1 VFAGPREE
9 SIVQQPLKSRM
20 AVNPLRRW
28 LGKIGRAP
36 FRLRERYFRA
46 VNPHYFDLHDLAT
59 LNPFLEKRECRPLTD
74 DPTAAGVDVAG
85 AMRFILGTLA
95 SNPIIRRRYPT
106 ALTDGATG
114 TFARSLAD
122 DRRLSAA
129 ARANILA
136 AFESEPSARLR
147 RVFEFREDLR
157 AICPLGLTPKD
168 RGDFLSWLVTFGLAD
183 FRHAPEAAVWFH
195 FEQDED
201 PSRGIAAS
209 YRLHPE
215 WQAAVPHGLTRFG
228 WDELKNWIRAKYGFD
243 ARWLRRA
250 TLPAQFRPWDELR
263 LLLVRYP
270 ELRDEFPAESDRVIV
285 WTRSNRRIAKKAD
298 AAWYA
303 GLADD
308 LKREMHSCPAAN
320 VIGLFRYTS
329 GLQQAVK
336 GAVESLARNGV
347 RTELRDF
354 PVLFLREPRNRDRF
368 DAIELHDVTIVNTGI
383 DLSIADAYRKSGLHP
398 RDGVHRVG
406 IWWWELEDL
415 PAKWH
420 DRAEGVDEIW
430 APTRFIAGAMKK
442 AFAKPVFTMNP
453 GVELAEFEPLGKKH
467 FGLSESKFTFG
478 FVFDMNSRMQRKN
491 PLSLIEAFRRAFGP
505 NEPVELVVKVSPPE
519 SYYQDQWRLLRDTIA
534 ATPNVKLLD
543 RVLTRAELLAL
554 LDATD
559 CGVSLHR
566 SEGFGL
572 TCAESMLLGKPVIAT
587 GYSGNLDFMT
597 AENSYLV
604 DYRLVELNEDIDP
617 YSKGSVWAEP
627 SVEHASEL
635 MRHVYKNREEARAK
649 GERGQADLRANLS
662 VDVAG
667 ARMRARL
674 EAIAKSRG
682 R

>member
-1 VFAGPREE
+1 VSHPSTLRLAG
-9 SIVQQPLKSRM
+9 SALSRW
-20 AVNPLRRW
+20 A
-28 LGKIGRAP
+28 GKLGRAP
-36 FRLRERYFRA
+36 RRLRERFFRT
-46 VNPHYFDLHDLAT
+46 VNPHYFDIHDLAT
-59 LNPFLEKRECRPLTD
+59 LNPFLEKRECLPLSD
-74 DPTAAGVDVAG
+74 DPATAEADLAG
-85 AMRFILGTLA
+85 AMRFVLGTLA
-95 SNPIIRRRYPT
+95 SNPTLRRRFPT
-106 ALTDGATG
+106 ALSDGATG
-114 TFARSLAD
+114 AFARTFDS
-122 DRRLSAA
+122 DRRLSAR
-129 ARANILA
+129 ARENIRE

-168 RGDFLSWLVTFGLAD
+168 RGDFLSWLVTYGLAD
-183 FRHAPEAAVWFH
+183 FRHIPESAIWFH
-195 FEQDED
+195 YEMDED
-201 PSRGIAAS
+201 PSRGLAAS
-209 YRLHPE
+209 YRLHPN

-228 WDELKNWIRAKYGFD
+228 WNELKDWIRANYDFD

-250 TLPAQFRPWDELR
+250 TLPPQFRPWDELR
-263 LLLVRYP
+263 LLMVQHP
-270 ELRDEFPAESDRVIV
+270 ELRDEWPTEADRVLS
-285 WTRSNRRIAKKAD
+285 WARSNRTIAKNAD

-308 LKREMHSCPAAN
+308 LKKELPGQPAVN

-336 GAVESLARNGV
+336 GAVDSLARNGV

-398 RDGVHRVG
+398 RAGVHRVG
-406 IWWWELEDL
+406 IWWWELEDI

-430 APTRFIAGAMKK
+430 APTRFIAGAMRK
-442 AFAKPVFTMNP
+442 AFSKPVFTMNP
-453 GVELAEFEPLGKKH
+453 GVELAPFERLAKGH
-467 FGLSESKFTFG
+467 FGLTESKFTFG

-491 PLSLIEAFRRAFGP
+491 PLALIEAFRRAFGP
-505 NEPVELVVKVSPPE
+505 DEPVELVVKVSPPE
-519 SYYQDQWRLLRDTIA
+519 SYYQDQWQSLRDTIA

-597 AENSYLV
+597 PENSYLV
-604 DYRLVELNEDIDP
+604 DFRLVELAEDIDP
-617 YSKGSVWAEP
+617 YPKGSVWAEP
-627 SVEHASEL
+627 SVEHAAEL
-635 MRHVYKNREEARAK
+635 MRRVYLNRDESRAK
-649 GERGQADLRANLS
+649 GVRAKADLQKHLS
-662 VDVAG
+662 VDAAG

-674 EAIAKSRG
+674 EAIARLRG